1 MSKAMRNA
9 GRRGVLKK
17 ILVGTGVMT
26 TLPGAVQGNVS
37 EAHPEMRDA
46 KVRLHLDNKL
56 GPLEISRYGVGHGG
70 YTDQTT
76 WLDRAG
82 NEIRALNPKLI
93 RLFIQEYYDLLPAF
107 NQYNW
112 KKLDASVDMILQTGA
127 KPLMCIVFRPKLLFP
142 NPTLKMVAPADWGVW
157 EELVYNLVRHY
168 KEQGAGIQYWEVGN
182 EPPHGGDTPYEFT
195 IESYLTYYRHTVA
208 AVRRADPEARVGGPA
223 PDFYT
228 SPFLPALLSF
238 CDREKLPLDFVSWH
252 IYNPEPRVFRAG
264 VEYVKKLLGNYPSFR
279 LETILDEWGAGFGS
293 LPNPDPGFLPCHIVE
308 TTFQMKEAGLDYSC
322 YFQIRDGFVSPEVM
336 SFLPPDR
343 AVDWDEILIFSVN
356 GLFDYQNIVQP
367 SYFAFRLL
375 SHLMGVRVRL
385 ESSDSA
391 VHGLASYH
399 EKLDAYCVL
408 LWNFSKNPVRVG
420 VAVEGA
426 TSDLRVERVVLN
438 ARALATPGDGPLY
451 PQAPLRLTA
460 GNMRAVIDLEAYG
473 ISYWSLRQ
481 GK

>member
-1 MSKAMRNA
+1 MSKSMRDA
-9 GRRGVLKK
+9 SRRGVLKK
-17 ILVGTGVMT
+17 ILVGSGVMT
-26 TLPGAVQGNVS
+26 TLPCVAQAGVS
-37 EAHPEMRDA
+37 KTPPEMRES

-56 GPLEISRYGVGHGG
+56 EPLEISRYGVGHGG

-82 NEIRALNPKLI
+82 SEIRALNPKLI

-142 NPTLKMVAPADWGVW
+142 NPALKVVEPTDWGVW
-157 EELVYNLVRHY
+157 GDLVYNVVRHY
-168 KEQGAGIQYWEVGN
+168 KECGAGIQYWEVGN

-195 IESYLTYYRHTVA
+195 VESYLHYYRQTVA

-223 PDFYT
+223 SDFYT

-252 IYNPEPRVFRAG
+252 IYNPEPQVFREG
-264 VEYVKKLLGNYPSFR
+264 VKYVKKLLSKYPSFR
-279 LETILDEWGAGFGS
+279 LETILDEWNAGFGS
-293 LPNPDPGFLPCHIVE
+293 LPDPDPCFLPCHILE
-308 TTFQMKEAGLDYSC
+308 TTYQMKEAGLDYSC
-322 YFQIRDGFVSPEVM
+322 FFQIRDGFVAPEVM
-336 SFLPPDR
+336 SFLPPGT
-343 AVDWDEILIFSVN
+343 AADWDQILIFSVN
-356 GLFDYQNIVQP
+356 GLFDYQNMVQP

-375 SHLMGVRVRL
+375 SHLTGVRVKL
-385 ESSDSA
+385 ESADSA
-391 VHGLASYH
+391 VHGLASYD

-408 LWNFSKNPVRVG
+408 LWNFSKNPVHVE
-420 VAVEGA
+420 VTVEGA
-426 TSDLRVERVVLN
+426 PSSLRVDRVVLN
-438 ARALATPGDGPLY
+438 ARTPATPCCTPLY
-451 PQAPLRLTA
+451 PQAPLQLTA
-460 GNMRAVIDLEAYG
+460 GKTSALIDLDGYG
-473 ISYWSLRQ
+473 ITYWSLRQ